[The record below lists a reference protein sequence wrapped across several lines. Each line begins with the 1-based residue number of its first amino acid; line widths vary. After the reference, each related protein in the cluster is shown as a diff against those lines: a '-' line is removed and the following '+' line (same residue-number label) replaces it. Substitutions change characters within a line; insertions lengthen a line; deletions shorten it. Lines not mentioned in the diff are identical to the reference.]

1 MFSFSRDNIMLV
13 VVFLCILGVLYI
25 FRDVQ
30 KLKQSLQSMFKVPTA
45 HEFVMN
51 SPAPPVA
58 PPVAP
63 VAPAAPPVAPVSR
76 SPVTEP
82 IPENK

>member
-58 PPVAP
+58 PADPP
-63 VAPAAPPVAPVSR
+63 VAPAPPVPPVDR

-82 IPENK
+82 IPKNK